1 MDAVG
6 FLKPL
11 RLFLL
16 GLVVLELLA
25 LAGLSL
31 PWLHGLGS
39 DDGAASASPAGG
51 LRISQLPPW
60 ALLPTSVP
68 EGDLVPFQ
76 RALVEAM
83 APKPEPSPAPA
94 PPPGPSP
101 EEIGAQE
108 LATTV
113 PPPDV
118 TFAEGERWI
127 LVNTATQRAVAFEG
141 ATPVRVALVTTG
153 MPGWVTPWGEYQ
165 VYARVENETMDSTSL
180 GYPRD
185 GPDGWYVEDVLWVQH
200 FNGPIT
206 IHYNY
211 WRPESYF
218 GNVASSH
225 GCVGMRYDDAKFF
238 WDFATIGTRVVVI
251 PMGS

>member
-1 MDAVG
+1 MG

-16 GLVVLELLA
+16 SLVVVELIA
-25 LAGLSL
+25 LAGLGL
-31 PWLHGLGS
+31 PWLRGLGS
-39 DDGAASASPAGG
+39 DDGAASASSQVS
-51 LRISQLPPW
+51 LRISPVPPW
-60 ALLPTSVP
+60 TLQPTSVL
-68 EGDLVPFQ
+68 ESDLFSSQ
-76 RALVEAM
+76 RALAAAN
-83 APKPEPSPAPA
+83 APKPEPATAPEPAA
-94 PPPGPSP
+94 PPGPSP

-118 TFAEGERWI
+118 TFGEGERWI

-141 ATPVRVALVTTG
+141 AKPVRVALVTTG
-153 MPGWVTPWGEYQ
+153 MPGWVTPWGEYH
-165 VYARVENETMDSTSL
+165 VYARVENETMDSLSL
-180 GYPRD
+180 GIPRD
-185 GPDGWYVEDVLWVQH
+185 SPDGWYVDNVLFTQH
-200 FNGPIT
+200 FNGPVT

-225 GCVGMRYDDAKFF
+225 GCVGMRYNDAKFF
-238 WDFATIGTRVVVI
+238 WDFATIGTRVVVV
-251 PMGS
+251 PFGS

>member
-1 MDAVG
+1 MRAVG

-11 RLFLL
+11 RLLLL

-25 LAGLSL
+25 LAGLGL
-31 PWLHGLGS
+31 PWLRGLGS
-39 DDGAASASPAGG
+39 DDGAASASPTGG
-51 LRISQLPPW
+51 LRVSQLPPW
-60 ALLPTSVP
+60 ALLPTTVP
-68 EGDLVPFQ
+68 ESDLYPFQ
-76 RALVEAM
+76 RALAEANS
-83 APKPEPSPAPA
+83 PEPEPDAA
-94 PPPGPSP
+94 PPPGPSI

-113 PPPDV
+113 PPPGI

-141 ATPVRVALVTTG
+141 AKPVRVALVTTG
-153 MPGWVTPWGEYQ
+153 MPSWVTPWGEYH

-180 GYPRD
+180 GYPAD
-185 GPDGWYVEDVLWVQH
+185 GPDGWHVEDVLWVQH

-211 WRPESYF
+211 WRAESYF

-225 GCVGMRYDDAKFF
+225 GCVGMRYNDAKFF
-238 WDFATIGTRVVVI
+238 WDFATIGTRVVVV
-251 PMGS
+251 PFGG

>member
-1 MDAVG
+1 MHTVG
-6 FLKPL
+6 FLRPL

-16 GLVVLELLA
+16 SLAVLELLA
-25 LAGLSL
+25 LAGLGL
-31 PWLHGLGS
+31 PWLRGLGS
-39 DDGAASASPAGG
+39 DDGAASASPTG
-51 LRISQLPPW
+51 LRVSPLPPW
-60 ALLPTSVP
+60 ALLPTTVA

-76 RALVEAM
+76 RALVEAN
-83 APKPEPSPAPA
+83 APKPEPDVVPA
-94 PPPGPSP
+94 PPPGPSI

-118 TFAEGERWI
+118 TFGENERWI

-141 ATPVRVALVTTG
+141 AKPVRVALVTTG

-165 VYARVENETMDSTSL
+165 VYARVENETMDSTTL
-180 GYPRD
+180 GIPSD
-185 GPDGWYVEDVLWVQH
+185 SADGWHVEDVLFTQH
-200 FNGPIT
+200 FNGPVT

-238 WDFATIGTRVVVI
+238 WDFATIGTRVVVV
-251 PMGS
+251 PMGG

>member
-1 MDAVG
+1 
-6 FLKPL
+6 LL
-11 RLFLL
+11 LL

-25 LAGLSL
+25 LAGLGL
-31 PWLHGLGS
+31 PWLRGLGS
-39 DDGAASASPAGG
+39 DDGAASASPMG
-51 LRISQLPPW
+51 LRVSQLPPW
-60 ALLPTSVP
+60 ALLPTTVP
-68 EGDLVPFQ
+68 ESDLIPFTRLAVAAQ
-76 RALVEAM
+76 I
-83 APKPEPSPAPA
+83 EPTPA
-94 PPPGPSP
+94 PPPAPSI

-108 LATTV
+108 LATTA
-113 PPPDV
+113 PPPGI
-118 TFAEGERWI
+118 AYGENERWI

-141 ATPVRVALVTTG
+141 AKPVRVALVTTG
-153 MPGWVTPWGEYQ
+153 MPGWDTPWGEYH

-180 GYPRD
+180 GFPAD
-185 GPDGWYVEDVLWVQH
+185 GPDGWHVEDVLWVQH

-225 GCVGMRYDDAKFF
+225 GCVGMRYNDAKFF
-238 WDFATIGTRVVVI
+238 WDFGTIGTRVVVV